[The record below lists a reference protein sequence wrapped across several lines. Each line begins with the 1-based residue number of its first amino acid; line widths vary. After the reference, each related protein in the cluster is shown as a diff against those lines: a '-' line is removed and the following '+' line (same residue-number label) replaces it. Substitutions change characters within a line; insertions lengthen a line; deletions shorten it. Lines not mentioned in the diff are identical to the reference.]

1 MTIENSGKSGIRF
14 PSLLTLL
21 FIGLKL
27 TNTIDWSWFWVLSP
41 IWIPFTLVIALIA
54 IAALAL
60 SIDKVIIR
68 VKNKRRVKRG
78 GPSC

>member
-1 MTIENSGKSGIRF
+1 METTNRGSGIDF
-14 PSLLTLL
+14 FGLLAVL
-21 FIGLKL
+21 FIGLKVTGYL
-27 TNTIDWSWFWVLSP
+27 DWSWFWVLSP
-41 IWIPFTLVIALIA
+41 IWIPFTFVIILIA

-60 SIDKVIIR
+60 SINKVIIR